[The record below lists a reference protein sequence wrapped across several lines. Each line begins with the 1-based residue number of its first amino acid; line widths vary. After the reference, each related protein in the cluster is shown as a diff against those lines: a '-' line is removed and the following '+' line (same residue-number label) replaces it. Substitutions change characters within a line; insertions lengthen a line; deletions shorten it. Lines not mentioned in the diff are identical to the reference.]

1 MLKWDAA
8 FVVHI
13 RFVKYVVLLAG
24 IATYITAAIKV
35 SKAMGSHGGRNSWTV
50 LLLFSE
56 RIDG

>member
-1 MLKWDAA
+1 MLGWDTA

-13 RFVKYVVLLAG
+13 RLEHFVLLAG

-50 LLLFSE
+50 LLPFLE
-56 RIDG
+56 RIDR